1 MVVAVAPGSAP
12 SLRSEAV
19 TNELQEMTLQ
29 PASNNMPVRDR
40 KNALPAMYQWT
51 AYISTGEGLERWRLA
66 GQMRMKEME
75 VLQLKLQ
82 QRRTR
87 EELVS
92 QGIMPPLKSP
102 AAFHEQRRNLE
113 RARTED
119 YLKRKIRSRPER
131 SELVRM
137 HILEETSAE
146 PSLQAKQLQLKRARL
161 ADDLNDK
168 ISHRPGPIELIHKNI
183 LPVDLDCPLQHSLLD
198 SPKGA
203 GESSLDEDSSDA
215 FSPDTLANHDSP
227 LGPLSQLS
235 PSDMLTQNRDM
246 SPSQVFLTQVPP
258 PPPLLVNGQDSL
270 PPQKLTNGS
279 AMSGASCPATGQ
291 TKSKPS
297 SERPPQRPK
306 KAKDNKPKV
315 KKLKYHQYIPPDQKT
330 DREPPPQLDST
341 YTKILHQQQLFLQ
354 LQILHQQQQH
364 YNYHTI
370 LPAPPKPPAEQ
381 PPSTNPAPSL
391 LRSVPPT
398 TSASSNQNGS
408 SRQSQTPVGGTK
420 PLTLPA
426 NLDDFKVAEL
436 KQELKLRC
444 LTVSG
449 TKMDLIERLRNY
461 QEQNGGGRAGVTATV
476 SPKPSQPTPPQAS
489 TEPAGSISPAPSQ
502 AGTNPHTHHSG
513 EAARKIPAFSLAQS
527 AAPACIMRFG
537 STSSSPPL
545 SPTPSERS
553 LAVMSPDETSCNG
566 DVFGEMVS
574 SPLTQLSLHPSPQ
587 HPSPASIKEENQGHL
602 STCSLSQS
610 RPSTTKLQ
618 PAAPPQEPLAGATME
633 ASPLDKDQMLQE
645 KDKQI
650 EELTRMLRQKQRL
663 VENLRSQLEMEG
675 VQGVVVNGY
684 AQEAQTTPI
693 KASTILHLSLTN
705 TDMVRVKNEVETE
718 EGMEG
723 VDEAQP
729 TQCSQQTLL
738 KLQQIPRIQVEQQ
751 TQQILQTQQL
761 KQQQTQQQQTQ
772 QLQQQQTQQM
782 QQQKTSA
789 QLLFQQQ
796 QQLIIQQTQQKQLQL
811 QAKQL
816 QAKQLQAKQLQAKQL
831 QAKQLQAKQ
840 LQAKQLQDQQL
851 QDQQLQ
857 AKQLQ
862 DQQLQAKQLQAKQ
875 LQAKQL
881 QAKQLQDQ
889 QLQAKQ
895 LQDQQ
900 LQAKQL
906 QDQPLQDQ
914 QLQDQ
919 QLQDQQLQDQQ
930 LQAKQL
936 QDQQLQDQQLQDQQL
951 QDQQLQDQQLQV
963 LQRKQQRQS
972 QRQQQNKQ
980 PSQTVTPQQVTPV
993 FISQQNGTQVPA
1005 QTFSLDLLKSGTTPT
1020 LVTDGN
1026 GNHYLIALTNNS
1038 AEGQNG
1044 VTSLGKTSGSQRI
1057 TLQRLQST
1065 PSKLPSQLPAEI
1077 LSPDTQSKQ
1086 QLQPGPVTQFIK
1098 KKVGLHLET
1107 NGITNG
1113 VPEPTQSVS
1122 APPNLDPFFGE
1133 VSNLSESQSTS
1144 SLSLKREV
1152 CPTFDRHTLFTP
1164 PSPEQTSFSFTQRPK
1179 ENGLSSQ
1186 QMDDLFDILLKSG
1199 EISGFRANPDSSLA
1213 QNHSDPPTP
1222 PSSPL
1227 HISPSTTP
1235 PEPSLPAV
1243 PSQQPS
1249 PSPCTGSGRLEDFLE
1264 STTGTPLLGVEPD
1277 GGLTLIDDLHS
1288 QMLSTPS
1295 ILDHPPSP
1303 VDMDTSDLGFSTH
1316 PAGLDFGDPA
1326 LDSMDWLDISMGG
1339 GGGRTSLAP
1348 LGPHTPPS
1356 VFSADFLDSSDLT
1369 LHWDSCL

>member
-1 MVVAVAPGSAP
+1 MVVAVAPSP
-12 SLRSEAV
+12 RSEAV

-29 PASNNMPVRDR
+29 PASNDMPVRDR
-40 KNALPAMYQWT
+40 KN
-51 AYISTGEGLERWRLA
+51 
-66 GQMRMKEME
+66 

-235 PSDMLTQNRDM
+235 PSDMLTQNM
-246 SPSQVFLTQVPP
+246 PPSQFFTQVPP

-270 PPQKLTNGS
+270 PPQKLTNGT
-279 AMSGASCPATGQ
+279 AMPVASRPATGQ

-297 SERPPQRPK
+297 SERPPHRPK

-398 TSASSNQNGS
+398 TPAPSNQNGS

-461 QEQNGGGRAGVTATV
+461 QEQKGGAGVTATV
-476 SPKPSQPTPPQAS
+476 TPKPSQPTPPHTS
-489 TEPAGSISPAPSQ
+489 TQPAGSTSPAPPQ

-513 EAARKIPAFSLAQS
+513 EAAGKIPAFSLAQS
-527 AAPACIMRFG
+527 AAPACIIRFG
-537 STSSSPPL
+537 STSSSPPV

-602 STCSLSQS
+602 FTCSLSQS
-610 RPSTTKLQ
+610 RPSPTELQ
-618 PAAPPQEPLAGATME
+618 PAAQPPEPLAGATLE

-663 VENLRSQLEMEG
+663 VETLRSQLEQGKQTGAVREMEG

-705 TDMVRVKNEVETE
+705 TEMLRVKKEVETE

-738 KLQQIPRIQVEQQ
+738 KLHQIHRIQVEQQ
-751 TQQILQTQQL
+751 TQQILQTHQL
-761 KQQQTQQQQTQ
+761 KQQHTQQPQTQQLQTHSQQPQQQQTQ
-772 QLQQQQTQQM
+772 TQQHSKQLQEQQTQQPQTQQPQTHTQQPQQQQTQQM
-782 QQQKTSA
+782 QQ
-789 QLLFQQQ
+789 
-796 QQLIIQQTQQKQLQL
+796 LIIQQNQLQL
-811 QAKQL
+811 QDKQL
-816 QAKQLQAKQLQAKQL
+816 QD
-831 QAKQLQAKQ
+831 KQ
-840 LQAKQLQDQQL
+840 LQAKQLQD
-851 QDQQLQ
+851 
-857 AKQLQ
+857 K
-862 DQQLQAKQLQAKQ
+862 
-875 LQAKQL
+875 
-881 QAKQLQDQ
+881 
-889 QLQAKQ
+889 
-895 LQDQQ
+895 
-900 LQAKQL
+900 
-906 QDQPLQDQ
+906 
-914 QLQDQ
+914 
-919 QLQDQQLQDQQ
+919 
-930 LQAKQL
+930 
-936 QDQQLQDQQLQDQQL
+936 
-951 QDQQLQDQQLQV
+951 QLQV
-963 LQRKQQRQS
+963 LQRKQQRQA

-993 FISQQNGTQVPA
+993 FISQQNGTQVPV

-1044 VTSLGKTSGSQRI
+1044 VTSLGKTSESQRI

-1086 QLQPGPVTQFIK
+1086 QLQPGLVNQPIK
-1098 KKVGLHLET
+1098 KKAGLHLET
-1107 NGITNG
+1107 NRMTNG
-1113 VPEPTQSVS
+1113 VPEPSQSVS
-1122 APPNLDPFFGE
+1122 APPNLHPFFGE

-1144 SLSLKREV
+1144 
-1152 CPTFDRHTLFTP
+1152 P
-1164 PSPEQTSFSFTQRPK
+1164 PSLK

-1199 EISGFRANPDSSLA
+1199 EISGFRANPDPSLA
-1213 QNHSDPPTP
+1213 QIHSDPPTP

-1249 PSPCTGSGRLEDFLE
+1249 SSPCIGTGRLEDFLE

>member
-1 MVVAVAPGSAP
+1 MAIQS
-12 SLRSEAV
+12 
-19 TNELQEMTLQ
+19 
-29 PASNNMPVRDR
+29 
-40 KNALPAMYQWT
+40 
-51 AYISTGEGLERWRLA
+51 
-66 GQMRMKEME
+66 

-258 PPPLLVNGQDSL
+258 PPPQLVNGQDSL

-315 KKLKYHQYIPPDQKT
+315 KKLKYHQYIPPDQKA

-502 AGTNPHTHHSG
+502 AGTNPLTHHSG

-587 HPSPASIKEENQGHL
+587 HPFPASIKEENQGHL

-610 RPSTTKLQ
+610 QPSPTKLQ

-663 VENLRSQLEMEG
+663 VENLRSQLEQGLQTGAVREMEG
-675 VQGVVVNGY
+675 EEMEGEQGVVMNGY

-772 QLQQQQTQQM
+772 QQQTQQQQTQQQQTQQQQTQQQQTQQQQTHSLQQQQTHSLQQQQTQQHSKQLQQQQTQQM

-789 QLLFQQQ
+789 LLLFQQQ

-840 LQAKQLQDQQL
+840 LQDQQLQDQQL
-851 QDQQLQ
+851 QDQQ
-857 AKQLQ
+857 
-862 DQQLQAKQLQAKQ
+862 
-875 LQAKQL
+875 
-881 QAKQLQDQ
+881 
-889 QLQAKQ
+889 
-895 LQDQQ
+895 
-900 LQAKQL
+900 
-906 QDQPLQDQ
+906 LQDQ

-936 QDQQLQDQQLQDQQL
+936 QDQQLQDKQLQDQQL

-963 LQRKQQRQS
+963 LQRTQ

-1020 LVTDGN
+1020 LVTDSN

-1065 PSKLPSQLPAEI
+1065 SSKLPSQLPAEI

-1098 KKVGLHLET
+1098 KKAGLHLET

-1122 APPNLDPFFGE
+1122 APLNLDPFFGE

-1179 ENGLSSQ
+1179 ENRLSSQ

-1235 PEPSLPAV
+1235 PESSLPAV

>member
-12 SLRSEAV
+12 SPRSEAV

-29 PASNNMPVRDR
+29 PASNDMPVRDR
-40 KNALPAMYQWT
+40 KN
-51 AYISTGEGLERWRLA
+51 
-66 GQMRMKEME
+66 

-235 PSDMLTQNRDM
+235 PSDMLTQKKDM
-246 SPSQVFLTQVPP
+246 SPSQLFLTQVPP

-270 PPQKLTNGS
+270 PPQKLTNGTV
-279 AMSGASCPATGQ
+279 MSGASRPATGQ

-297 SERPPQRPK
+297 LERPPQRPK

-315 KKLKYHQYIPPDQKT
+315 KKLKYHQYIPPDQKA

-398 TSASSNQNGS
+398 TPVPSNPNGS

-461 QEQNGGGRAGVTATV
+461 QEQNGLDRAGVTATV
-476 SPKPSQPTPPQAS
+476 TPKPSQPTPPHAS
-489 TEPAGSISPAPSQ
+489 IQPAGSISPAPPQ

-513 EAARKIPAFSLAQS
+513 EATGKIPAFSLAQS
-527 AAPACIMRFG
+527 AAPACILRFG
-537 STSSSPPL
+537 STSSSPPV

-587 HPSPASIKEENQGHL
+587 HHSPASIKEENQGHL

-610 RPSTTKLQ
+610 RHSPTELQ

-663 VENLRSQLEMEG
+663 VENLRSQLEQGKQTGAVREMEG

-705 TDMVRVKNEVETE
+705 TDMVRVKKEVDTE

-738 KLQQIPRIQVEQQ
+738 KLQQVPRIQVEQQ

-761 KQQQTQQQQTQ
+761 KQQQAQQPQIQLLQTQLLQTHSQQQQQTQ
-772 QLQQQQTQQM
+772 QHSKQLQQQQTPQM
-782 QQQKTSA
+782 QQQMTSA

-796 QQLIIQQTQQKQLQL
+796 LIIQQKQLQL

-831 QAKQLQAKQ
+831 QDK
-840 LQAKQLQDQQL
+840 
-851 QDQQLQ
+851 
-857 AKQLQ
+857 
-862 DQQLQAKQLQAKQ
+862 
-875 LQAKQL
+875 
-881 QAKQLQDQ
+881 
-889 QLQAKQ
+889 
-895 LQDQQ
+895 
-900 LQAKQL
+900 
-906 QDQPLQDQ
+906 
-914 QLQDQ
+914 
-919 QLQDQQLQDQQ
+919 
-930 LQAKQL
+930 
-936 QDQQLQDQQLQDQQL
+936 
-951 QDQQLQDQQLQV
+951 QLQV
-963 LQRKQQRQS
+963 LQRKQQRQY

-980 PSQTVTPQQVTPV
+980 PSQTVTPQKVTPV
-993 FISQQNGTQVPA
+993 FISQQNGTHVPT

-1086 QLQPGPVTQFIK
+1086 QLQPGPVNQSIK
-1098 KKVGLHLET
+1098 KKAGLHLET

-1122 APPNLDPFFGE
+1122 APPNLHPFFGE

-1144 SLSLKREV
+1144 PPSLKREV
-1152 CPTFDRHTLFTP
+1152 CPTFDWHTLFIP

-1199 EISGFRANPDSSLA
+1199 G
-1213 QNHSDPPTP
+1213 Q
-1222 PSSPL
+1222 
-1227 HISPSTTP
+1227 
-1235 PEPSLPAV
+1235 
-1243 PSQQPS
+1243 
-1249 PSPCTGSGRLEDFLE
+1249 
-1264 STTGTPLLGVEPD
+1264 
-1277 GGLTLIDDLHS
+1277 
-1288 QMLSTPS
+1288 
-1295 ILDHPPSP
+1295 
-1303 VDMDTSDLGFSTH
+1303 
-1316 PAGLDFGDPA
+1316 
-1326 LDSMDWLDISMGG
+1326 
-1339 GGGRTSLAP
+1339 
-1348 LGPHTPPS
+1348 
-1356 VFSADFLDSSDLT
+1356 
-1369 LHWDSCL
+1369 